1 MYLKTTINITTPA
14 AATPIAEADV
24 APIITA
30 DSDEDGD
37 GGRVGACGKHRH
49 LCSSGPTKEV
59 ERSGLKATPTTA
71 GASPGQLRLAI
82 LYIKPSKKPTKKD
95 PSCSVKSSPE
105 QRAGEEGGMEH
116 TDVPNVVTWPS

>member
-14 AATPIAEADV
+14 AATPIADADV

-37 GGRVGACGKHRH
+37 GGRVGVCGEHRH
-49 LCSSGPTKEV
+49 RRSSGPTKEV

-82 LYIKPSKKPTKKD
+82 LYKPSKKPTKKD

-105 QRAGEEGGMEH
+105 QRAGEEGDPES